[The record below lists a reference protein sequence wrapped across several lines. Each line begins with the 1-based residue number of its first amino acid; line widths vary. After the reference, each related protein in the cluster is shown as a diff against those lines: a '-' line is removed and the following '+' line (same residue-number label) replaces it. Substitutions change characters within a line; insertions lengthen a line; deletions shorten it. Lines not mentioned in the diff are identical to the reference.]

1 MICYAFL
8 KFAVLKTKA
17 EFMFYNRVPKMN
29 SIKTFR
35 SLTGFPW
42 RGRYCPAEIRRSSS
56 PAGRGKKERGMGEL
70 RATCLCLRIGL
81 GMAGVGGTAGA
92 GTPREVE
99 LASSDGTAREVK
111 GLRLGKLRGVVGNR
125 FKGRRSESGSS
136 MVSSS
141 CR

>member
-1 MICYAFL
+1 MHVIKVVDLVPEISKHFRLHFYDLSMICYAFL

-92 GTPREVE
+92 GTPARW
-99 LASSDGTAREVK
+99 SSPPAMVR
-111 GLRLGKLRGVVGNR
+111 RGW
-125 FKGRRSESGSS
+125 
-136 MVSSS
+136 
-141 CR
+141 